1 MNWELWII
9 SFAVPTSKFICKIL
23 RTAFF
28 LKASGIITIPAQIRE
43 PQNLSL
49 STRAAHELNKNQDQS
64 SIINHQRQRN
74 SSRTLTTQAA
84 PLTPFQIHQ
93 GIHKT
98 SQSSLLSVSPH
109 IHLALAATP
118 GSTVAD
124 NNHQAQ
130 SQTAYHPGS
139 VDTFASSPQL
149 PFVSIST
156 YEVAWK

>member
-64 SIINHQRQRN
+64 STTAKLFSN
-74 SSRTLTTQAA
+74 SHHPSRSSHAFSNTPRHPQDKSILTTKRLSPYPPGPCSDPRLYGSRQQSPGTIPNSLSSGFGGYLRFISAA
-84 PLTPFQIHQ
+84 
-93 GIHKT
+93 
-98 SQSSLLSVSPH
+98 
-109 IHLALAATP
+109 ALRLNL
-118 GSTVAD
+118 D
-124 NNHQAQ
+124 
-130 SQTAYHPGS
+130 
-139 VDTFASSPQL
+139 
-149 PFVSIST
+149 I
-156 YEVAWK
+156 